1 MYSSTDRAAVL
12 GEGRANTT
20 PGSRVDIYVAPA
32 LQAYLRLDTGEVVA
46 VPAEN
51 ATELNN
57 EFDRWSR
64 LMHDKLLANEVLAV
78 CDERLAMIALE
89 KGKLPNVKDPLLD
102 ETERE
107 AKQTQLFAIQWRD
120 EATAKLRDE
129 LKPLAKLGDS
139 GAKLIEMIPLMEKE
153 GDKPYQQKAI
163 KDHGEWKRDA
173 LDLKKR
179 WGFRSGAG
187 LRDKIAQEA
196 RYMGGGPLKVMNSD
210 KLKANWPKLK
220 DRKELKWSEVYK
232 TDSAGKRRIDRSKMR
247 QYLGEQVQ
255 SLKLSSKDF
264 IKLEIENCGT
274 LGPETLARW
283 NENAHIERSGEVEI
297 MGAKV
302 GDIDLSAEAAA
313 MRYFSGGS
321 LAGEISPL
329 KGNVFIKAEG
339 SAEVAFA
346 EGRAC
351 ADFYFPSKEGLLLT
365 FYDLAQIEAIVNG
378 KSPGQPYDLG
388 AVRFAA
394 AAELSG
400 VLGVSVAGEVSIG
413 VEMVDIETKDVDGKT
428 KAGKAPRINGS
439 RQRTKRRSSAN
450 VTGKGADWTNKAGLD
465 AEVNFFAGARGGL
478 QLKGAVQW
486 RNPHNEAK
494 AFEDFAAVA
503 PKLEGMA
510 GLAGEAKLAVDY
522 VDGIFR
528 ITAHAG
534 LCFGVGASGEV
545 SLAVGVKQ
553 IGSFVFWAYY
563 TLGHAGFRSLEFVAK
578 EAFAV
583 WKNLIYLA
591 VCEGKAVEE
600 YFSASF
606 QDIIDSVDDIEAKL
620 AKADASIGLGQ
631 SILADP
637 ESVRF
642 SPPETKGMLL
652 YQLTRFSFANW
663 LKDGTGTHL
672 GDDYLPT
679 QRKAAL
685 MVLRQAQSRADMDNI
700 IQHMGVRGEK
710 GDHQANMELL
720 KRFFA
725 AEGPRGLDVP
735 FNRTQYQNDF
745 QDMRRRLGDK
755 DFLAMGG
762 DFGAWYAQ
770 THAALADDMR
780 RGYPALD
787 NSTLEYAL
795 QKDMTKD
802 HPLFASSERGFYGD
816 IA

>member
-20 PGSRVDIYVAPA
+20 PGSQVVVYVTPEP
-32 LQAYLRLDTGEVVA
+32 QAYLRLDTGEVVA
-46 VPAEN
+46 VP
-51 ATELNN
+51 TEDVTALNN

-64 LMHDKLLANEVLAV
+64 LVHENLLANEVLAV
-78 CDERLAMIALE
+78 CDERLSMIALE
-89 KGKLPNVKDPLLD
+89 QGRNPSAMSRELD
-102 ETERE
+102 EAQAL
-107 AKQTQLFAIQWRD
+107 AKQTQSFAIQWRD

-129 LKPLAKLGDS
+129 LKPLARLGDG

-153 GDKPYQQKAI
+153 GDKPYLHKAI
-163 KDHGEWKRDA
+163 EDHGQWKRDA
-173 LDLKKR
+173 LDLNKQ
-179 WGFRSGAG
+179 WGFRSVAG
-187 LRDKIAQEA
+187 LKDQIKQEA
-196 RYMGGGPLKVMNSD
+196 RYKGVGPLKVMNSD
-210 KLKANWPKLK
+210 KLKSSWPKIK
-220 DRKELKWSEVYK
+220 DKKAMRWSEVYRADK
-232 TDSAGKRRIDRSKMR
+232 DGKRRIDRKKMR

-255 SLKLSSKDF
+255 NLKLNSKDF
-264 IKLEIENCGT
+264 IKLDIENSGT
-274 LGPETLARW
+274 LGPEALERW
-283 NENAHIERSGEVEI
+283 NENAHIERAGEVDV
-297 MGAKV
+297 MGAKL

-339 SAEVAFA
+339 SAEIAFA
-346 EGRAC
+346 EARAS
-351 ADFYFPSKEGLLLT
+351 ADFYFPSKEGLMLT
-365 FYDLAQIEAIVNG
+365 FYDLAQIDAIVNG
-378 KSPGQPYDLG
+378 KSPGRPYDLG

-413 VEMVDIETKDVDGKT
+413 IEMVDIETKDVDGKT
-428 KAGKAPRINGS
+428 KPGKAPHIKGS
-439 RQRTKRRSSAN
+439 RQRAKRRNTTN
-450 VTGKGADWTNKAGLD
+450 VTGKGADWTNKAGLA

-510 GLAGEAKLAVDY
+510 GLAGEAKLAVEY
-522 VDGIFR
+522 IDGIFR

-534 LCFGVGASGEV
+534 LCFGVGASGEI

-563 TLGHAGFRSLEFVAK
+563 TLGHAGFRSLEFVAERAF
-578 EAFAV
+578 EA
-583 WKNLIYLA
+583 WKYVIYLV
-591 VCEGKAVEE
+591 VCEGRAIDNYFARELDEAVKTWETK
-600 YFSASF
+600 F
-606 QDIIDSVDDIEAKL
+606 
-620 AKADASIGLGQ
+620 AKADANIALGQ
-631 SILADP
+631 SILAKP
-637 ESVRF
+637 ESVRYG
-642 SPPETKGMLL
+642 PPETKGMLL

-663 LKDGTGTHL
+663 LKDGTGAHL

-685 MVLRQAQSRADMDNI
+685 MVLRQAQTKADMDNI
-700 IQHMGVRGEK
+700 IQHIGPLGEK

-755 DFLAMGG
+755 DFLAMEG
-762 DFGAWYAQ
+762 DFGAWYDA
-770 THAALADDMR
+770 THAALADEMR
-780 RGYPALD
+780 RGYAALD

-795 QKDMTKD
+795 QKDMARD